1 MMYLQHASG
10 PFRRVLP
17 RTQLAAGAT
26 NWAFKRFALAERPEK
41 DKQKLT
47 QAKALST
54 IDFLDRKHK
63 AKFLTQSPEDLQAQV
78 VPSLDLAIRK
88 LEEKRAGPPQL
99 SEDPDNSITA
109 TIDRLVPAIALPRS
123 DGNTT
128 ATDSDIDPGLNYNAT
143 YIGEVFKLDQ
153 KSYTN
158 AASYV
163 RHDRY
168 LFWAVPTELYR
179 QTLTKELRYLF
190 TRAPAAT
197 NIFNTFNTMEL
208 EDQRLVLE
216 MSKQEGVGLE
226 EFIQYQS
233 ALLAEYAATGAD
245 NKVEN
250 HKQTVQGYID
260 MKISAAEI
268 TAIFADAL
276 RDIPADE
283 LSWTKERLE
292 EVLIPLIKSLFSMRP
307 SSPETEEP
315 WGFHLLRWFLFA
327 LQPGP
332 APIPSMV
339 VLGKRETMNR
349 IQKAIDSI
357 ACGPYAEEPL
367 SAG

>member
-1 MMYLQHASG
+1 MYLQH
-10 PFRRVLP
+10 
-17 RTQLAAGAT
+17 
-26 NWAFKRFALAERPEK
+26 ERPTGPSSGSHLQKPEK
-41 DKQKLT
+41 AKQKLT
-47 QAKALST
+47 QAKALPT
-54 IDFLDRKHK
+54 IDFLDSKHK
-63 AKFLTQSPEDLQAQV
+63 ARFLTQSPEDLQAQV
-78 VPSLDLAIRK
+78 VPSLYLAIRK

-109 TIDRLVPAIALPRS
+109 TLDQLVPAIALPQS
-123 DGNTT
+123 DSNAT
-128 ATDSDIDPGLNYNAT
+128 ATDSDNDPSLNYDEA
-143 YIGEVFKLDQ
+143 YISEVFKLDQ

-163 RHDRY
+163 RHNRY
-168 LFWAVPTELYR
+168 LFWGVPTELYR
-179 QTLTKELRYLF
+179 QTMIKELRHLF
-190 TRAPAAT
+190 IRAPVAT
-197 NIFNTFNTMEL
+197 DIFDTFNTMEL

-216 MSKQEGVGLE
+216 ISKQEGVGLE
-226 EFIQYQS
+226 EVIQHQS

-268 TAIFADAL
+268 TVIFADAL
-276 RDIPADE
+276 RDIPADK

-292 EVLIPLIKSLFSMRP
+292 EVLIPRNKSPFAMRP
-307 SSPETEEP
+307 SSIETPSPETEEP

-332 APIPSMV
+332 ALIPSMV
-339 VLGKRETMNR
+339 VLGKNETMNR

-357 ACGPYAEEPL
+357 DYGLYAEEPL